1 MADYTLGVE
10 PTSLGDGYVITA
22 PGVRGTART
31 SDDRDATPREF
42 GDRFDALLLA
52 AGLRRDKVI
61 ELDLSQTPASRGLR
75 TVAVDPTVLEVPRQP
90 NTGALVLLEN
100 EDGALSWHLP
110 ERASAMPAQT
120 EARTLTPGAA
130 PLETIKFI
138 IPTQPVRGRAASRGL
153 GDIGKKLLKVFVY
166 PLTDAVLGAIGRGFV
181 RSWEAKNRPYSIRTY
196 GPSDYRATAPDLSPS
211 EWQRMAQGRAL
222 LFVHGT
228 FSTAGAFSPIDLPSM
243 TTLAGAYGGRVFAFN
258 HPSLSEDPQEN
269 ADRFLSQIPAGLAL
283 NVDIVC
289 HSRGGLVSREL
300 AIRGAARGLTVNKI
314 VLVGV
319 PNGGTALADDD
330 HMVDMIDRFTNIA
343 HVIPAGTVSEVVD
356 ALVVGLKVIAH
367 GFLHDLVG
375 LRAMKPRGDFLSS
388 LNALSARGVELFA
401 IASDYEPTDQ
411 RLISTARVADSILDA
426 VFEQAPNDLV
436 VPTIGAYA
444 PTNQANPPAMVPG
457 FPIPD
462 AKRVVFG
469 HADGVIHT
477 EYFGNATTVKALC
490 DWLAPGVSAPRAIAR
505 ARGGLTVTDLATLR
519 PHVINLSN
527 GTFNRSGHF
536 DTTPR
541 DVEEIFSTHLP
552 RWVAE
557 HPGKPLKLVFWAHG
571 GLVSETDGL
580 NVARK
585 HVDWWKRNG
594 VYPIYFVWETG
605 LFDAL
610 RSILNTVTAKLP
622 GLGARDLWDYT
633 TDPVVEAGARGL
645 GGVKIWSAMKTNAAM
660 CSAANGGATYV
671 AQQLVKFCRGTNTP
685 VEVHSVGHSAGSS
698 FQSYFIPTLR
708 TAGVTAVKSLQ
719 LLAPA
724 MRVDAFKQ
732 TVAPLLGNGIESLTI
747 YTMRD
752 RWEKEDSCVGV
763 YHKSLLYLVH
773 HALES
778 TPRTPILGLDIS
790 IEADADL
797 RSLFG
802 LDGRA
807 GARGNVV
814 WSMTDVTTGN
824 AASRSTT
831 HGGFDDD
838 PSTMNS
844 VAARVL
850 NVQSVPVPYTADATR
865 AIGEW
870 PESVDWMRGV
880 DVTALRTHHM
890 KKPKPATQAAANT
903 GPASTATSPSP
914 VGSSGKRV
922 ALCVGIDKYPTPNTL
937 GGCVNDSTAWQQT
950 LEKLNFTVTTL
961 HDDQATHA
969 AITRELRKL
978 VNSASAGDTIVFQYA
993 GHGYQLA
1000 DPDGDESDGKDEA
1013 LVPIDFDTG
1022 AFVIDD
1028 EIREILLTMRDGV
1041 SLTCFLDCCHSG
1053 SATRFLMTKV
1063 SGNGSGKARVLI
1075 TDPRMRR
1082 ELWKKHQAFAAER
1095 ASRAIATREI
1105 VADSSMIR
1113 WVSFA
1118 ACRDRESALE
1128 HDGHGDFTKIAT
1140 GIINSGIEG
1149 IQVGQFLERVLK
1161 EFGDARQQT
1170 PELDCLKGLETMQLL
1185 GASPSGRSVAAGSMP
1200 SALSTLALANS
1211 LRQHADMLER
1221 DNSTSGD

>member
-1 MADYTLGVE
+1 MN
-10 PTSLGDGYVITA
+10 A
-22 PGVRGTART
+22 P
-31 SDDRDATPREF
+31 E
-42 GDRFDALLLA
+42 
-52 AGLRRDKVI
+52 
-61 ELDLSQTPASRGLR
+61 LSQ
-75 TVAVDPTVLEVPRQP
+75 
-90 NTGALVLLEN
+90 
-100 EDGALSWHLP
+100 
-110 ERASAMPAQT
+110 
-120 EARTLTPGAA
+120 
-130 PLETIKFI
+130 
-138 IPTQPVRGRAASRGL
+138 
-153 GDIGKKLLKVFVY
+153 
-166 PLTDAVLGAIGRGFV
+166 
-181 RSWEAKNRPYSIRTY
+181 
-196 GPSDYRATAPDLSPS
+196 S
-211 EWQRMAQGRAL
+211 EWQRIAQDRAL

-243 TTLAGAYGGRVFAFN
+243 TTLSNAYGGRVFAFN

-269 ADRFLSQIPAGLAL
+269 ADRFLSQIPAGLSL

-300 AIRGAARGLTVNKI
+300 AVRGASRGLTVNKI

-343 HVIPAGTVSEVVD
+343 RVIPMGTVSEVVD
-356 ALVVGLKVIAH
+356 ALVVGLKVISH

-388 LNALSARGVELFA
+388 LNALTTRGVELFA
-401 IASDYEPTDQ
+401 IASDYEPTDR
-411 RLISTARVADSILDA
+411 RLISGARVADSILDA

-444 PTNQANPPAMVPG
+444 PTNQANPPATVSG
-457 FPIPD
+457 FPIPES
-462 AKRVVFG
+462 KRVVFG
-469 HADGVIHT
+469 HGDGVIHT

-490 DWLAPGVSAPRAIAR
+490 DWLAPGASAPRAIAR
-505 ARGGLTVTDLATLR
+505 ARGGLSVTDLATLR
-519 PHVINLSN
+519 PHVVNLAN
-527 GTFNRSGHF
+527 GGFNRAGHF
-536 DTTPR
+536 DTTAR
-541 DVEEIFSTHLP
+541 DVDEIFSTHLP

-557 HPGKPLKLVFWAHG
+557 HPGKPLRIVFWAHG
-571 GLVSETDGL
+571 GLVSETEGL
-580 NVARK
+580 GVARK

-594 VYPIYFVWETG
+594 VYPIYFIWETG

-610 RSILNTVTAKLP
+610 RSILQTVTAKLP

-645 GGVKIWSAMKTNAAM
+645 GGVKVWSAMKTNAAM

-671 AQQLVKFCRGTNTP
+671 AQQFVKFCRGTNTP
-685 VEVHSVGHSAGSS
+685 VEVHTVGHSAGSG

-724 MRVDAFKQ
+724 IRVDAFKQ
-732 TVAPLLGNGIESLTI
+732 TIAPLMGNGIEALTM

-763 YHKSLLYLVH
+763 YHKSLLYLIH
-773 HALES
+773 HALEA

-790 IEADADL
+790 VEADADL

-802 LDGRA
+802 LDGRG

-814 WSMTDVTTGN
+814 WSTTDVTTGN

-838 PSTMNS
+838 PATMNS
-844 VAARVL
+844 VAARIL
-850 NVQSVPVPYTADATR
+850 NVQSAPVPYTADTSR
-865 AIGEW
+865 ALGW

-880 DVTALRTHHM
+880 DVSALQAHHGGH
-890 KKPKPATQAAANT
+890 KPKPVTQAGGGAA
-903 GPASTATSPSP
+903 PASASTTTAALSK
-914 VGSSGKRV
+914 SSGKRA
-922 ALCVGIDKYPTPNTL
+922 ALCVGIDKYPAPNTL
-937 GGCVNDSTAWQQT
+937 GGCVNDSMAWQQS

-961 HDDQATHA
+961 HDTQATHT
-969 AITRELRKL
+969 AITRELRAL
-978 VNSASAGDTIVFQYA
+978 VNGASAGDVIVFQYA

-1013 LVPIDFDTG
+1013 LVPIDFDSG

-1028 EIREILLTMRDGV
+1028 EIREIFLTMREGV

-1053 SATRFLMTKV
+1053 TATRFLMTNV
-1063 SGNGSGKARVLI
+1063 SAGGGGKARVLI
-1075 TDPRMRR
+1075 TDPRTRR
-1082 ELWKKHQAFAAER
+1082 DLWRKHQAFAAER

-1140 GIINSGIEG
+1140 GIINAGIEG
-1149 IQVGQFLERVLK
+1149 IQVSQFLERVLK
-1161 EFGDARQQT
+1161 EFGEARQQT
-1170 PELDCLKGLETMQLL
+1170 PELDCLKGLESTQLL
-1185 GASPSGRSVAAGSMP
+1185 GAVQAGRSVAAGSVP
-1200 SALSTLALANS
+1200 SALSTLTLANS
-1211 LRQHADMLER
+1211 LRQHAEMLER
-1221 DNSTSGD
+1221 DQAQSGN